1 MEFTHIEGDG
11 HIAVTLFSL
20 STCGHCKRTKAFL
33 EEKGIAYDY
42 IDVDLL
48 SGDLLTEVYDLVKTY
63 NPRGSFPTLVIG
75 EKKQVI
81 IGDRLDEIAAALGVK
96 V

>member
-1 MEFTHIEGDG
+1 MEFTHVEGDG
-11 HIAVTLFSL
+11 HIAVTMFSL

-33 EEKGIAYDY
+33 KEKGVAYDF

-48 SGDLLTEVYDLVKTY
+48 SGDMLAEVYDLVKSY

-81 IGDRLDEIAAALGVK
+81 IGDRLDEIAAALELAV
-96 V
+96 

>member
-1 MEFTHIEGDG
+1 MEFSHVDGDG

-33 EEKGIAYDY
+33 QEKGVAYDY

-48 SGDLLTEVYDLVKTY
+48 SGDSLTEVYDLVKTY

-75 EKKQVI
+75 EKKTVI
-81 IGDRLDEIAAALGVK
+81 VGDRLDEIAAALEIGV
-96 V
+96 

>member
-1 MEFTHIEGDG
+1 MEFSHVDGDG

-33 EEKGIAYDY
+33 KEKGVAYDY

-48 SGDLLTEVYDLVKTY
+48 SGDTLTEVYDLMKTY

-75 EKKQVI
+75 EKKTVI
-81 IGDRLDEIAAALGVK
+81 VGDRLDEIAAALGIAK
-96 V
+96 

>member
-1 MEFTHIEGDG
+1 MEFTHIEGDD
-11 HIAVTLFSL
+11 HIAVTLFAL

-33 EEKGIAYDY
+33 KEKGIAYDY

-48 SGDLLTEVYDLVKTY
+48 DGEQVNEVYDIVKTY

-81 IGDRLDEIAAALGVK
+81 VGDRLDEIAAALGVQ

>member
-1 MEFTHIEGDG
+1 MDFTHVEGDG
-11 HIAVTLFSL
+11 HIAVTMFSL

-33 EEKGIAYDY
+33 KEKGVAYDF

-48 SGDLLTEVYDLVKTY
+48 SGDMLAEVYDLVKNY

-81 IGDRLDEIAAALGVK
+81 IGDRLDEIAAALELAI
-96 V
+96 

>member
-63 NPRGSFPTLVIG
+63 NPRGSFPTLVVG
-75 EKKQVI
+75 ENKQVI
-81 IGDRLDEIAAALGVK
+81 IGDRLDEIAAAVGVQ

>member
-48 SGDLLTEVYDLVKTY
+48 SGDMLTEVYDLVKTY
-63 NPRGSFPTLVIG
+63 NPRGSFPTLVVG
-75 EKKQVI
+75 ENKQVI
-81 IGDRLDEIAAALGVK
+81 IGDRLDEIAAAVGVQ